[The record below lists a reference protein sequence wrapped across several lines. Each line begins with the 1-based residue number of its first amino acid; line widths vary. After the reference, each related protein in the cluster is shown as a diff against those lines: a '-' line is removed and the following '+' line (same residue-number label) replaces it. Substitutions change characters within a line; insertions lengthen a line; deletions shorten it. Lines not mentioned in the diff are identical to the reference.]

1 MRKIMSLMFT
11 MTILFAVSA
20 QDVTVYSINEI
31 DPNKE
36 YESYAFLSDLDQ
48 QSMDQTREKEMDKTR
63 PNDKQETYSQQ
74 GEMDQRDVRE
84 EGRSTEDYSRTQQG
98 TTDYDQKSTARGSSQ
113 NGWAKLNPMENS
125 IIKEAIDY
133 EFDVQGFTR
142 TQDNPDM
149 YVQYHIYNQDYAE
162 DDNYIRAFRDY
173 EYTYPKK
180 QDLVSNI
187 EDGTV
192 VMSVIDADEGVSVWE
207 GFAYNSFEKNAS
219 LDEKQQG
226 LRQAVDA
233 LVTQFLADNEDMT
246 GTGNVTR

>member
-1 MRKIMSLMFT
+1 MKKLISLIFT
-11 MTILFAVSA
+11 MAILFAVSA
-20 QDVTVYSINEI
+20 QDVTVYSISEI

-36 YESYAFLSDLDQ
+36 FESYAFLSDMDQ
-48 QSMDQTREKEMDKTR
+48 QFMDQTREKEMDQTR
-63 PNDKQETYSQQ
+63 RSDKQETYSQQ
-74 GEMDQRDVRE
+74 GDVDQQDIRE
-84 EGRSTEDYSRTQQG
+84 EDRRTGDYSTQQS
-98 TTDYDQKSTARGSSQ
+98 TTDYDQRSTVRNSGQ

-133 EFDVQGFTR
+133 EFDVQGLTR

-162 DDNYIRAFRDY
+162 DGNYIRASEDY

-180 QDLVSNI
+180 RDLVSNI

-192 VMSVIDADEGVSVWE
+192 IMSIVDADEGVSVWE
-207 GFAYNSFEKNAS
+207 GFAYNSFDKNAS

-233 LVTQFLADNEDMT
+233 LVTQFLADNANLT
-246 GTGNVTR
+246 GAGDVTR